1 MGFWKNLKYVLSDE
15 CNGLLRL
22 LVDHYNRRSEKN
34 EKSIR
39 DILVKV
45 QQTMDAQEVLD
56 SNMSDSYQELRENK
70 DAIEKVSTQCESVFS
85 QCETMI
91 SQISQMET
99 EAASRGQEIE
109 QIIGQEFEKQ
119 KEEIKK
125 GNLMLAARIR
135 EVYAYLE
142 AVNEPDPDAP
152 NVNDLLARI
161 DTLEQKNAEYE
172 SRLAA
177 VSQELDEAKQAYD
190 AVDKSFQEEKRK
202 AFNLS
207 KKLVQANDK
216 ISDLLDRVKDRS
228 LENMLQKDEVQS
240 PFMITQNKEKY
251 TITAG
256 NIQIMVT
263 RFANTI
269 VLDRFFESVPDYDP
283 YKKMYQRYQKD
294 IRTTARQFTPKSGLE
309 DVLRA
314 FVQVVQEDLIGKMVE
329 ALYRRMKSGK
339 AEFEEK
345 LLSALNQYLE
355 AIGFYCR
362 DELRIGEIFSE
373 KDLDDMDCM
382 EDNQTQGKEQGE
394 ILEIETYPYYINYID
409 KAGKRKK
416 LHTKGMMTI
425 AV

>member
-70 DAIEKVSTQCESVFS
+70 DAVEKVSTQCESVFS
-85 QCETMI
+85 QCETII

-99 EAASRGQEIE
+99 DAASRGQEIE

-125 GNLMLAARIR
+125 GNQMLAARIR

-177 VSQELDEAKQAYD
+177 VSKELDETKKAYD

-294 IRTTARQFTPKSGLE
+294 IRTTARQFTPKSELE

-339 AEFEEK
+339 AEFEEN

-362 DELRIGEIFSE
+362 DELRVGEIFSE

>member
-125 GNLMLAARIR
+125 GNQMLAARIR

-202 AFNLS
+202 AFRS
-207 KKLVQANDK
+207 EER
-216 ISDLLDRVKDRS
+216 RV
-228 LENMLQKDEVQS
+228 
-240 PFMITQNKEKY
+240 
-251 TITAG
+251 
-256 NIQIMVT
+256 
-263 RFANTI
+263 
-269 VLDRFFESVPDYDP
+269 
-283 YKKMYQRYQKD
+283 
-294 IRTTARQFTPKSGLE
+294 
-309 DVLRA
+309 
-314 FVQVVQEDLIGKMVE
+314 
-329 ALYRRMKSGK
+329 
-339 AEFEEK
+339 
-345 LLSALNQYLE
+345 
-355 AIGFYCR
+355 
-362 DELRIGEIFSE
+362 
-373 KDLDDMDCM
+373 
-382 EDNQTQGKEQGE
+382 GKECR
-394 ILEIETYPYYINYID
+394 L
-409 KAGKRKK
+409 
-416 LHTKGMMTI
+416 
-425 AV
+425 

>member
-125 GNLMLAARIR
+125 GNQMLAARIR

-202 AFNLS
+202 ALNLS

-294 IRTTARQFTPKSGLE
+294 IRTTARQFTPKSELE

>member
-125 GNLMLAARIR
+125 GNQMLAARIR

-177 VSQELDEAKQAYD
+177 VSQELDETKQAYD

-294 IRTTARQFTPKSGLE
+294 IRTTARQFTPKSELE

>member
-85 QCETMI
+85 QCETII

-99 EAASRGQEIE
+99 DAASRGQEIE

-125 GNLMLAARIR
+125 GNQMLAARIR

-142 AVNEPDPDAP
+142 AVNEPDPNAP

-161 DTLEQKNAEYE
+161 DALEQKNAEYE

-177 VSQELDEAKQAYD
+177 VSKELDETKKAYD
-190 AVDKSFQEEKRK
+190 TVDKSFQEEKRK

-240 PFMITQNKEKY
+240 PFMITENKEKY

-294 IRTTARQFTPKSGLE
+294 IRTTARQFTPKSELE

-339 AEFEEK
+339 AEFEEN

-362 DELRIGEIFSE
+362 DELRVGEIFSE

-382 EDNQTQGKEQGE
+382 EDNQIQGKERGE

>member
-125 GNLMLAARIR
+125 GNQMLAARIR

-251 TITAG
+251 TSTAG

-294 IRTTARQFTPKSGLE
+294 IRTTARQFTPKSELE

>member
-70 DAIEKVSTQCESVFS
+70 DAVEKVFTQCESVFS
-85 QCETMI
+85 QCETII

-99 EAASRGQEIE
+99 DAASRGQEIE

-125 GNLMLAARIR
+125 GNQMLAARIR

-142 AVNEPDPDAP
+142 AVNEPDPNAP

-161 DTLEQKNAEYE
+161 DALEQKNAEYE

-177 VSQELDEAKQAYD
+177 VSKELDETKKAYD
-190 AVDKSFQEEKRK
+190 TVDKSFQEEKRK

-240 PFMITQNKEKY
+240 PFMITENKEKY

-294 IRTTARQFTPKSGLE
+294 IRTTARQFTPKSELE

-339 AEFEEK
+339 AEFEEN

-362 DELRIGEIFSE
+362 DELRVGEIFSE

-382 EDNQTQGKEQGE
+382 EDNQTQGKERGE

>member
-125 GNLMLAARIR
+125 GNQMLAARIR
-135 EVYAYLE
+135 EVYAYRE

-294 IRTTARQFTPKSGLE
+294 IRTTARQFTPKSELE

>member
-45 QQTMDAQEVLD
+45 QQTLDTQEVLD
-56 SNMSDSYQELRENK
+56 NNMSDSYQELRDNK

-85 QCETMI
+85 QCETI
-91 SQISQMET
+91 VSQISQMET
-99 EAASRGQEIE
+99 DAASRGQEIE

-125 GNLMLAARIR
+125 GNQMLAARIR

-152 NVNDLLARI
+152 DVNELLARI
-161 DTLEQKNAEYE
+161 DTLEQKNAGYE
-172 SRLAA
+172 SQLEA
-177 VSQELDEAKQAYD
+177 VRKELDETKKAYD
-190 AVDKSFQEEKRK
+190 TAEKNYQDEKRK
-202 AFNLS
+202 AFHLS

-216 ISDLLDRVKDRS
+216 ISDLLVRVKDRS
-228 LENMLQKDEVQS
+228 LEHMLQKDDSEN
-240 PFMITQNKEKY
+240 PFVITENKEKY
-251 TITAG
+251 TITAA
-256 NIQIMVT
+256 NIQVMVT
-263 RFANTI
+263 RFANMA
-269 VLDRFFESVPDYDP
+269 VLDKFFEPVPDYDP
-283 YKKMYQRYQKD
+283 YKKMYNRYQKD
-294 IRTTARQFTPKSGLE
+294 IRTAARQFTPKSELE
-309 DVLRA
+309 DVLQA
-314 FVQVVQEDLIGKMVE
+314 FVHVVQEDLIGRMIE

-339 AEFEEK
+339 AEPEEK
-345 LLSALNQYLE
+345 LLAALNQYLE

-362 DELRIGEIFSE
+362 DELRVGEIYQE
-373 KDLDDMDCM
+373 KDLDDMDCV
-382 EDNQTQGKEQGE
+382 EDNRTQGKEQGE
-394 ILEIETYPYYINYID
+394 ILEIEKYPYYINYID
-409 KAGKRKK
+409 KNGKRKK

>member
-15 CNGLLRL
+15 CNGLLRQ

-70 DAIEKVSTQCESVFS
+70 DAVEKVSTQCESVFS
-85 QCETMI
+85 QCETII

-99 EAASRGQEIE
+99 DAASRGQEIE

-125 GNLMLAARIR
+125 GNQMLAARIR

-177 VSQELDEAKQAYD
+177 VSKELDETKKAYD

-294 IRTTARQFTPKSGLE
+294 IRTTARQFTPKSELE

-329 ALYRRMKSGK
+329 ALYRRMKSGN
-339 AEFEEK
+339 AEFEEN

-362 DELRIGEIFSE
+362 DELRVGEIFRE

>member
-70 DAIEKVSTQCESVFS
+70 DAVEKVSTQCESVFS
-85 QCETMI
+85 QCETII

-99 EAASRGQEIE
+99 DAASRGQEIE

-125 GNLMLAARIR
+125 GNQMLAARIR

-152 NVNDLLARI
+152 NINDLLARI

-177 VSQELDEAKQAYD
+177 VSKELDETKKAYD

-294 IRTTARQFTPKSGLE
+294 IRTTARQFTPKSELE

-339 AEFEEK
+339 AEFEEN

-362 DELRIGEIFSE
+362 DELRVGEIFSE

>member
-119 KEEIKK
+119 KEEIKN
-125 GNLMLAARIR
+125 GNQMLAARIR

-294 IRTTARQFTPKSGLE
+294 IRTTARQFTPKSELE

-362 DELRIGEIFSE
+362 DELRVGEIFSE

-382 EDNQTQGKEQGE
+382 EDNQTQGKERGE

>member
-1 MGFWKNLKYVLSDE
+1 
-15 CNGLLRL
+15 
-22 LVDHYNRRSEKN
+22 
-34 EKSIR
+34 
-39 DILVKV
+39 
-45 QQTMDAQEVLD
+45 
-56 SNMSDSYQELRENK
+56 
-70 DAIEKVSTQCESVFS
+70 
-85 QCETMI
+85 
-91 SQISQMET
+91 
-99 EAASRGQEIE
+99 
-109 QIIGQEFEKQ
+109 
-119 KEEIKK
+119 
-125 GNLMLAARIR
+125 MLAARIR

-294 IRTTARQFTPKSGLE
+294 IRTTARQFTPKSELE

>member
-70 DAIEKVSTQCESVFS
+70 DAVEKVSTQCESVFS

-99 EAASRGQEIE
+99 DAASRGQEIE

-125 GNLMLAARIR
+125 GNQMLAARIR

-177 VSQELDEAKQAYD
+177 VSKELDETKKAYD

-294 IRTTARQFTPKSGLE
+294 IRTTARQFTPKSELE

-339 AEFEEK
+339 AEFEEN

-362 DELRIGEIFSE
+362 DELRVGEIFRE

>member
-85 QCETMI
+85 RCETMI

-125 GNLMLAARIR
+125 GNQMLAARIR

-294 IRTTARQFTPKSGLE
+294 IRTTARQFTPKSELE

>member
-125 GNLMLAARIR
+125 GNQMLAARIR

-294 IRTTARQFTPKSGLE
+294 IRTTARQFTPKSELE

-409 KAGKRKK
+409 KVGKRKK

>member
-125 GNLMLAARIR
+125 GNQMLAARIR

-202 AFNLS
+202 AFNL
-207 KKLVQANDK
+207 
-216 ISDLLDRVKDRS
+216 
-228 LENMLQKDEVQS
+228 
-240 PFMITQNKEKY
+240 
-251 TITAG
+251 
-256 NIQIMVT
+256 
-263 RFANTI
+263 
-269 VLDRFFESVPDYDP
+269 
-283 YKKMYQRYQKD
+283 
-294 IRTTARQFTPKSGLE
+294 
-309 DVLRA
+309 
-314 FVQVVQEDLIGKMVE
+314 
-329 ALYRRMKSGK
+329 
-339 AEFEEK
+339 
-345 LLSALNQYLE
+345 
-355 AIGFYCR
+355 
-362 DELRIGEIFSE
+362 
-373 KDLDDMDCM
+373 
-382 EDNQTQGKEQGE
+382 
-394 ILEIETYPYYINYID
+394 
-409 KAGKRKK
+409 
-416 LHTKGMMTI
+416 
-425 AV
+425 

>member
-125 GNLMLAARIR
+125 GNQMLAARIR

-240 PFMITQNKEKY
+240 PFMITHNKEKY

-294 IRTTARQFTPKSGLE
+294 IRTTARQFTPKSELE

>member
-125 GNLMLAARIR
+125 GNQMLAARIR

-294 IRTTARQFTPKSGLE
+294 IRTTARQFTPKSELE
-309 DVLRA
+309 DV
-314 FVQVVQEDLIGKMVE
+314 
-329 ALYRRMKSGK
+329 
-339 AEFEEK
+339 
-345 LLSALNQYLE
+345 
-355 AIGFYCR
+355 
-362 DELRIGEIFSE
+362 
-373 KDLDDMDCM
+373 
-382 EDNQTQGKEQGE
+382 
-394 ILEIETYPYYINYID
+394 
-409 KAGKRKK
+409 
-416 LHTKGMMTI
+416 
-425 AV
+425 

>member
-45 QQTMDAQEVLD
+45 QQTLDTQEVLD
-56 SNMSDSYQELRENK
+56 NNMSDSYQELRDNK
-70 DAIEKVSTQCESVFS
+70 DAIEKVSAQCESVFS
-85 QCETMI
+85 QCETI
-91 SQISQMET
+91 VSQISQMET
-99 EAASRGQEIE
+99 DEVSRGQEIS
-109 QIIGQEFEKQ
+109 QLVVQEFEKQ
-119 KEEIKK
+119 KEEMKK
-125 GNLMLAARIR
+125 GNQMLAARIR

-142 AVNEPDPDAP
+142 AMNAPDPDAP

-161 DTLEQKNAEYE
+161 DVLEQKNAEYE
-172 SRLAA
+172 SRLSAM
-177 VSQELDEAKQAYD
+177 SKELDETKQAYD
-190 AVDKSFQEEKRK
+190 VIDKNFQEEKRK
-202 AFNLS
+202 TFHLS

-216 ISDLLDRVKDRS
+216 ITDLLDRMKDRS
-228 LENMLQKDEVQS
+228 LENMLQKDETEN
-240 PFMITQNKEKY
+240 PFIITENKEKY
-251 TITAG
+251 TITAA

-263 RFANTI
+263 RFANTA

-283 YKKMYQRYQKD
+283 YKKMYNRYQKD
-294 IRTTARQFTPKSGLE
+294 IRTTARQFTPKSELE
-309 DVLRA
+309 DVLQA
-314 FVQVVQEDLIGKMVE
+314 FVHVVQEDLIGKMIE

-339 AEFEEK
+339 AQMEEK
-345 LLSALNQYLE
+345 LLTALNQYLE

-362 DELRIGEIFSE
+362 DELKVGEIFSE
-373 KDLDDMDCM
+373 KDLDDMECLK
-382 EDNQTQGKEQGE
+382 DNQAKGKDQGE

-409 KAGKRKK
+409 KNGRRKK

-425 AV
+425 AG